1 MRIRNIFLVLFLFSF
16 ITLGAQEQYY
26 IRHKV
31 RWMETLYS
39 IARKYKV
46 DAKEIAILNNL
57 KTGNI
62 SRGQIL
68 LIPNPD
74 LEEKQDI
81 TDNIQETIPEV
92 DLPVPEE
99 KPDRSCNDII
109 SRGSYRPVISVMLPF
124 SDTIAG
130 SEFIEFYQGA
140 LLAAREMKERG
151 MPMVL
156 QVFNWY
162 SQPVDL
168 LLSGETLG
176 NSDLLIGPVFANDI
190 GSAIAYFRNSEI
202 KIVSPLDGNAEVWV
216 SSYPHLFQVQPT
228 LKSQQESLLK
238 YLDPHSAS
246 IWIISEEG
254 EQQVAPQLR
263 SILDNNLISYRHFSY
278 DVLQGREVTEV
289 LREAL
294 GVNERNQI
302 IIASQNEAFVSDAVR
317 NLHLLHAYDSIPV
330 ELFGLSR
337 WRNFETLDL
346 DAMHQLKVILPLSVY
361 ADYSAKEVRDFVRIF
376 RTVYDGEPSQYAFQ
390 GYDVMLYFLNAL
402 FLYGSDFE
410 YCLENLQIPLLQN
423 DFSFS
428 RQSRE
433 GGYSNT
439 GIRMIRY
446 LPDFTVELLP

>member
-1 MRIRNIFLVLFLFSF
+1 
-16 ITLGAQEQYY
+16 
-26 IRHKV
+26 
-31 RWMETLYS
+31 
-39 IARKYKV
+39 
-46 DAKEIAILNNL
+46 
-57 KTGNI
+57 
-62 SRGQIL
+62 
-68 LIPNPD
+68 
-74 LEEKQDI
+74 
-81 TDNIQETIPEV
+81 
-92 DLPVPEE
+92 
-99 KPDRSCNDII
+99 
-109 SRGSYRPVISVMLPF
+109 MLPF
-124 SDTIAG
+124 SDTISG

-156 QVFNWY
+156 QVFDWY

-168 LLSGETLG
+168 LLSRETLG
-176 NSDLLIGPVFANDI
+176 NSDLIIGPVFANDI

-361 ADYSAKEVRDFVRIF
+361 ADYSAKEVRDFVRTF

-423 DFSFS
+423 EFSFS

-446 LPDFTVELLP
+446 QPDFTVELLP